1 MILTDRFTGRVLRG
15 FYAVEGVDGCGKTT
29 ALAALRKLCADEGV
43 DNMLEFHAEP
53 TSGAMGK
60 ACRELLGGGGKHPS
74 CFNAYMFAADRY
86 DHLYR
91 KGTGIRSL
99 IEQGKM
105 VIADRYIYSSIV
117 YQACMEDDGDY
128 DDRLHRKALATVLNG
143 QFEEPEKV
151 FFFDCPSGLARER
164 QEKRGDASPD
174 SIRRLSD
181 LNGEYLR
188 FFRRMEILREWGDAD
203 SYEGEPAFRPRVV
216 WLDPRKSPEE
226 LAAEMYREIFC

>member
-29 ALAALRKLCADEGV
+29 ALAALEKLCKDEGV
-43 DNMLEFHAEP
+43 DSTLEFHMEP
-53 TSGAMGK
+53 TSGVIGK

-99 IEQGKM
+99 IEQGKN
-105 VIADRYIYSSIV
+105 VITDRYIYSSIV
-117 YQACMEDDGDY
+117 YQSCMEDDGDY
-128 DDRLHRKALATVLNG
+128 DDRLHRKALAHIING
-143 QFEEPEKV
+143 SFEEPEKV
-151 FFFDCPSGLARER
+151 FFLECPSELARER
-164 QEKRGDASPD
+164 QEKRGDASLD
-174 SIRRLSD
+174 SIERIES
-181 LNGEYLR
+181 LNREYLDYL
-188 FFRRMEILREWGDAD
+188 RRVEILHEWGIED
-203 SYEGEPAFRPRVV
+203 SYEGESAFRPHVV
-216 WLDPRKSPEE
+216 WLDARKSPEE